1 MISPEHD
8 PLPLHPG
15 SVPAS
20 LRDAFTHAE
29 ELRRVSSPEPLPGD
43 DATDLLIEDVAADE
57 AQLTVIEQLLGSQD
71 GIITLAHLVAARSS
85 SPDAASNVS
94 GAALP
99 RTVSLAFAP
108 TPSADRRRRI
118 KSILKPVL
126 LAASLTLVAGTS
138 WYVFT
143 LPPAADQVR
152 AAGSAVELLSVPP
165 ATTVAPIT
173 LAWKGIQTA
182 SRYRVEILDAND
194 DPVFAT
200 ETNATSALVPRGTLR
215 SGVYRWWVRSRAQDG
230 SEIRSRVEKLIV
242 R

>member
-1 MISPEHD
+1 MISSEHE
-8 PLPLHPG
+8 PLPLDPG
-15 SVPAS
+15 AVPAP
-20 LRDAFTHAE
+20 LRDAFTRAE

-43 DATDLLIEDVAADE
+43 DATDLLIEDLAADE
-57 AQLTVIEQLLGSQD
+57 AQLTVIEQLLGSRD
-71 GIITLAHLVAARSS
+71 GIVTLAHLVAARSS

-94 GAALP
+94 GAPLP
-99 RTVSLAFAP
+99 RTVSLAFAA
-108 TPSADRRRRI
+108 TPAANRRRRI

-152 AAGSAVELLSVPP
+152 ATGSAVELLSVPP

-182 SRYRVEILDAND
+182 SRYRVEILDGND
-194 DPVFAT
+194 DPVFVT
-200 ETNATSALVPRGTLR
+200 ETNATSALVPPGTLR
-215 SGVYRWWVRSRAQDG
+215 SGVYRWWVRSRASDG
-230 SEIRSRVEKLIV
+230 AEIRSRVEKLIV